1 MKNDGYH
8 DDHYEPSYGSSACRG
23 RPGRPSDG
31 RTFMSEKINDDD
43 AEALVREVL
52 AENPPE
58 ERGVRD
64 EWNHQVGWHRKEN
77 IIMVDNKNNNN
88 LRGARDK
95 RSTTTKPSLLEEDNP
110 AIRTNAGLVNQQ
122 YGRLV
127 VTAHQQ
133 ETTEVSSLGPGLFQ
147 IAVMLVF
154 ATLVLLLWRI
164 GRRLTS
170 KKKRLA

>member
-58 ERGVRD
+58 EQGVRD

-77 IIMVDNKNNNN
+77 IITVDNNNNN

-95 RSTTTKPSLLEEDNP
+95 RSTTTKPSSLEEDNNT
-110 AIRTNAGLVNQQ
+110 AIRTNARLVNQQ
-122 YGRLV
+122 DGRLDV
-127 VTAHQQ
+127 MAHQQ
-133 ETTEVSSLGPGLFQ
+133 ETTEAALLAPGLFQ
-147 IAVMLVF
+147 MAIMLVF
-154 ATLVLLLWRI
+154 AILVLLLWRI
-164 GRRLTS
+164 CRRTS